1 MPRSFGMLSMVRELL
16 KDHTEIPNLLAS
28 TTRGGYIMFFKHVE
42 LHKYDLTNA
51 GIDQAC
57 YDELVADGNNST
69 EEQLW
74 VLAADMREKFKDY
87 MRPLFS

>member
-1 MPRSFGMLSMVRELL
+1 MVRELL

-51 GIDQAC
+51 GIAQAC
-57 YDELVADGNNST
+57 YDELVASGNNST
-69 EEQLW
+69 EEQLRA
-74 VLAADMREKFKDY
+74 LADIEREKFKDW
-87 MRPLFS
+87 MRPLFA